1 MEPKSVN
8 TTVNS
13 VLQIAPGASGPDGA
27 DSSALDFAQVILASQ
42 GSSGAGAEQHQ
53 GKNRS
58 KSTADI
64 PSNSSPDD
72 TLAVSGNPLAMK
84 MFQPKAGFIDGEEV
98 VKEGLEIGAL
108 SQAAGE
114 IKALVLDV
122 GEVDGDIDPTALP
135 AGPDALLAVEA
146 EMDAEPPLGMS
157 VATIGTS
164 GDPVSDVSGNAEADN
179 LTAVAA
185 ASKLDQNKNQD
196 PDIAIEG
203 DIAASVVADQ
213 NLNPSMQNDTRLAAV
228 SADENA
234 VQVSNAPS
242 VSLVATS
249 PAASEGIEAEDSL
262 EMTEI
267 KQVVS
272 VAHTG
277 KPAAAEGAAASS
289 DAASLAKPSADS
301 VLVAKPFADSV
312 LVAKPPAD
320 SDLVEKPVQKIVA
333 DGVDGASKNQAPKE
347 HHNHKVAADEVKPH
361 SATQVVAKAQAV
373 VAVDAERPITE
384 QSPLISDED
393 GVVKAVDLAAKGS
406 DVAVKAQ
413 DVGSKSVEVGV
424 QATSPQQVRA
434 DGRSFDAN
442 QASAA
447 DVASTNVRPA
457 PIGPV
462 TALESEA
469 KPIVMAAPAKT
480 ASAPAIPADSVPNAA
495 SQVQKSTQADVAQ
508 KPVAAKTDLVAEK
521 NHTMAA
527 PDKAV
532 PKAKP
537 QQNLVNSQAAKT
549 PQTAEMNAP
558 LRSEVKAIS
567 APVVTTQAAV
577 AKQGAEAASNAAPVQ
592 AEIANQMKRS
602 QESKAA
608 EKNVNLKGLDD
619 QLEETVIQ
627 ARPQKAAPALE
638 VRALRS
644 AQIDAAPP
652 MPAVP
657 AEASEP
663 TEAEQALN
671 EIMAPVSAGS
681 GQPQAVAP
689 SAANT
694 VTPSQNLAALERW
707 SNSIVD
713 VQKQGWT
720 QSLVRRVAAMPT
732 NGGSLVITL
741 QPASLGKITVSMSE
755 SRRGLDLRMRTET
768 GATAALL
775 TGAEGRISELLE
787 SAGMRLNSFS
797 ADTSGSF
804 AENDNKSDESDT
816 NDQSDLDFAQEL
828 PENVEQST
836 ALQGDGLVNV
846 IA

>member
-53 GKNRS
+53 GKNHS

-114 IKALVLDV
+114 IKAPVLDA
-122 GEVDGDIDPTALP
+122 GEADGDIDLTALP

-146 EMDAEPPLGMS
+146 EMDAEQPLGMT
-157 VATIGTS
+157 VATIGSS

-196 PDIAIEG
+196 PDIASEG

-234 VQVSNAPS
+234 VQVSNAPP

-301 VLVAKPFADSV
+301 DFVAKPS
-312 LVAKPPAD
+312 AD

-384 QSPLISDED
+384 QTPLISDED
-393 GVVKAVDLAAKGS
+393 GVVKAVDSAAKGS

-495 SQVQKSTQADVAQ
+495 PQVQKSTQADVAQ

-775 TGAEGRISELLE
+775 TDAEGRISELLE

>member
-114 IKALVLDV
+114 IKAPVLDV

-146 EMDAEPPLGMS
+146 EMDAEQPLGMS
-157 VATIGTS
+157 VATIGSS

-234 VQVSNAPS
+234 VQVSNAPP

-272 VAHTG
+272 VAHNG

-301 VLVAKPFADSV
+301 DFVAKPSADN
-312 LVAKPPAD
+312 
-320 SDLVEKPVQKIVA
+320 DLVEKPVQKIVA

-373 VAVDAERPITE
+373 VAVDAERSTTE
-384 QSPLISDED
+384 QTPLISDED
-393 GVVKAVDLAAKGS
+393 GVVKAVDSAVKGS

-495 SQVQKSTQADVAQ
+495 SQVQTSTQADVAQ

>member
-13 VLQIAPGASGPDGA
+13 VLQIASGASGPDGA
-27 DSSALDFAQVILASQ
+27 DSSALDFAQVILALQ

-53 GKNRS
+53 GKNHS

-114 IKALVLDV
+114 IKAPVLDA
-122 GEVDGDIDPTALP
+122 GEADGDIDLTALP

-234 VQVSNAPS
+234 VQVSNAPP

-272 VAHTG
+272 VAHNG

-301 VLVAKPFADSV
+301 D

-384 QSPLISDED
+384 QTPLISDED

-406 DVAVKAQ
+406 DVAVRAQ
-413 DVGSKSVEVGV
+413 DVGSKSVEAGV
-424 QATSPQQVRA
+424 QATSPQQVWA

-495 SQVQKSTQADVAQ
+495 SQVQTSTQADVAQ

-527 PDKAV
+527 SDKAV

-652 MPAVP
+652 MPADPV
-657 AEASEP
+657 ETSEP
-663 TEAEQALN
+663 TEAERALN

>member
-53 GKNRS
+53 GKNHS

-114 IKALVLDV
+114 IKAPVLDV

-146 EMDAEPPLGMS
+146 EMDAEQPLGMT
-157 VATIGTS
+157 VATIGSS
-164 GDPVSDVSGNAEADN
+164 GDPVSDVSGNADADN

-234 VQVSNAPS
+234 VQVSNAPP

-272 VAHTG
+272 VANTG

-301 VLVAKPFADSV
+301 DFVAKPS
-312 LVAKPPAD
+312 AD

-384 QSPLISDED
+384 QTPLISDED
-393 GVVKAVDLAAKGS
+393 GVVKAVDSAAKGS

-495 SQVQKSTQADVAQ
+495 PQVQKSTQADVAQ

-537 QQNLVNSQAAKT
+537 QQNLVTSQAAKT

-775 TGAEGRISELLE
+775 TDAEGRISELLE

>member
-114 IKALVLDV
+114 IKAPVLDV

-146 EMDAEPPLGMS
+146 EMDAEQPLGMS
-157 VATIGTS
+157 VATIGSS

-213 NLNPSMQNDTRLAAV
+213 NLNPSMQNDTKLAAV

-234 VQVSNAPS
+234 VQVSNAPP

-301 VLVAKPFADSV
+301 
-312 LVAKPPAD
+312 
-320 SDLVEKPVQKIVA
+320 DLVEKPVQKIVA

-361 SATQVVAKAQAV
+361 SATQDVAKAQAV

-384 QSPLISDED
+384 QTPLISDED

-424 QATSPQQVRA
+424 QATSPQQVWA

-694 VTPSQNLAALERW
+694 ITPSQNLAALERW

>member
-8 TTVNS
+8 TTVNT

-53 GKNRS
+53 GKNHS

-114 IKALVLDV
+114 IKAPVLDA
-122 GEVDGDIDPTALP
+122 GEADGDIDLTALP

-157 VATIGTS
+157 VATIGIS

-234 VQVSNAPS
+234 VQVSNAPP

-289 DAASLAKPSADS
+289 DAASLAKPS
-301 VLVAKPFADSV
+301 
-312 LVAKPPAD
+312 AD

-384 QSPLISDED
+384 QTPLISDED
-393 GVVKAVDLAAKGS
+393 GVVKAVDSAAKGS

-652 MPAVP
+652 MPADPV
-657 AEASEP
+657 ETSEP

>member
-114 IKALVLDV
+114 IKAPVLDV

-146 EMDAEPPLGMS
+146 EMDAEQPLGMS
-157 VATIGTS
+157 VATIGSS

-234 VQVSNAPS
+234 VQVSNAPP

-272 VAHTG
+272 VANTG

-301 VLVAKPFADSV
+301 DFVAKPS
-312 LVAKPPAD
+312 AD

-384 QSPLISDED
+384 QTPLISDED
-393 GVVKAVDLAAKGS
+393 GVVKAVDSAAKGS

>member
-53 GKNRS
+53 GKNHS

-64 PSNSSPDD
+64 PSNSSSDD

-114 IKALVLDV
+114 IKAPVLDA
-122 GEVDGDIDPTALP
+122 GEADGDIDLTALP

-146 EMDAEPPLGMS
+146 EMDAEQPLGMS
-157 VATIGTS
+157 VATIGSS

-196 PDIAIEG
+196 PDVAIEG
-203 DIAASVVADQ
+203 DTAASVVADQ

-234 VQVSNAPS
+234 VQVSNAPP

-262 EMTEI
+262 EVTEI

-272 VAHTG
+272 VANTD
-277 KPAAAEGAAASS
+277 KPAAAEDAAASS
-289 DAASLAKPSADS
+289 DAASLAKPS
-301 VLVAKPFADSV
+301 
-312 LVAKPPAD
+312 AD

-361 SATQVVAKAQAV
+361 SATQDVAKAQAV

-384 QSPLISDED
+384 QTPLISDED

-434 DGRSFDAN
+434 DGRFFDAN

-469 KPIVMAAPAKT
+469 KPIVMA
-480 ASAPAIPADSVPNAA
+480 APAIPADSVPNAA

-558 LRSEVKAIS
+558 SRSEVKAIS

>member
-13 VLQIAPGASGPDGA
+13 VLQIATGASGPDGA

-114 IKALVLDV
+114 IKAPVLDV

-157 VATIGTS
+157 VATIGSS

-213 NLNPSMQNDTRLAAV
+213 NLNPSMQNDSRLAAV

-234 VQVSNAPS
+234 VQVSNAPP

-301 VLVAKPFADSV
+301 DFVAKPS
-312 LVAKPPAD
+312 AD

-384 QSPLISDED
+384 QTPLISDED
-393 GVVKAVDLAAKGS
+393 SVVKAVDLAAKGS

-508 KPVAAKTDLVAEK
+508 KPVVAKTDLVAEK

-537 QQNLVNSQAAKT
+537 QQNLVTSQAAKT

-627 ARPQKAAPALE
+627 ARPQKVAPALE

>member
-53 GKNRS
+53 GKNHS

-114 IKALVLDV
+114 IKAPVLDV
-122 GEVDGDIDPTALP
+122 GELDGDIDPTALP

-146 EMDAEPPLGMS
+146 EMDAEQPLGMS
-157 VATIGTS
+157 VATIGSS
-164 GDPVSDVSGNAEADN
+164 GNPVSDVSGNAEADN

-234 VQVSNAPS
+234 VQVSNAPP

-249 PAASEGIEAEDSL
+249 PAASEGIEAQDSMEL
-262 EMTEI
+262 TEI

-272 VAHTG
+272 VANTG

-301 VLVAKPFADSV
+301 DFVAKPS
-312 LVAKPPAD
+312 AD

-384 QSPLISDED
+384 QTPLISDED
-393 GVVKAVDLAAKGS
+393 GVVKAVDSAAKGS

-537 QQNLVNSQAAKT
+537 QQNLVTSQAAKT

-652 MPAVP
+652 MPADS

>member
-8 TTVNS
+8 TTVSS

-53 GKNRS
+53 GKNHS

-114 IKALVLDV
+114 IKAPVLDV

-146 EMDAEPPLGMS
+146 EMDAEQPLGMT
-157 VATIGTS
+157 VATIGSS
-164 GDPVSDVSGNAEADN
+164 GDPVSDVSGNADADN

-234 VQVSNAPS
+234 VQVSNAPP

-272 VAHTG
+272 VANTG

-289 DAASLAKPSADS
+289 DAASL
-301 VLVAKPFADSV
+301 
-312 LVAKPPAD
+312 AKPPAD

-384 QSPLISDED
+384 QTPLISDED
-393 GVVKAVDLAAKGS
+393 GVVKAVDSAAKGS

-537 QQNLVNSQAAKT
+537 QQNLVTSQAAKT

-775 TGAEGRISELLE
+775 TDAEGRISELLE

>member
-8 TTVNS
+8 TTVSS

-53 GKNRS
+53 GKNHS

-114 IKALVLDV
+114 IKAPVLDV

-146 EMDAEPPLGMS
+146 EMDAEQPLGMS
-157 VATIGTS
+157 VATIGSS

-234 VQVSNAPS
+234 VQVSNAPP

-289 DAASLAKPSADS
+289 DAASLAKPS
-301 VLVAKPFADSV
+301 
-312 LVAKPPAD
+312 AD

-384 QSPLISDED
+384 QTPLISDED

-434 DGRSFDAN
+434 DGRSFGAN

-775 TGAEGRISELLE
+775 TDAEGRISELLE

>member
-8 TTVNS
+8 TTVSS

-53 GKNRS
+53 GKNHS

-114 IKALVLDV
+114 IKAPVLDA
-122 GEVDGDIDPTALP
+122 GEADGDIDLTALP

-146 EMDAEPPLGMS
+146 EMDAEQPLGMT
-157 VATIGTS
+157 VATIGSS
-164 GDPVSDVSGNAEADN
+164 GDPVSDVSGNADADN

-234 VQVSNAPS
+234 VQVSNAPP

-272 VAHTG
+272 VANTG

-289 DAASLAKPSADS
+289 DAASLAKPS
-301 VLVAKPFADSV
+301 
-312 LVAKPPAD
+312 AD

-384 QSPLISDED
+384 QTPLISDED
-393 GVVKAVDLAAKGS
+393 GVVKAVDSAAKGS

-495 SQVQKSTQADVAQ
+495 SQVHKSTQADVAQ

-537 QQNLVNSQAAKT
+537 QQNLVTSQAAKT

-694 VTPSQNLAALERW
+694 ITPSQNLAALERW

-775 TGAEGRISELLE
+775 TDAEGRISELLE

-804 AENDNKSDESDT
+804 AENDNKSDESNT

-828 PENVEQST
+828 TENVEQAT

>member
-53 GKNRS
+53 GKNHS

-114 IKALVLDV
+114 IKAPVLDV

-146 EMDAEPPLGMS
+146 EMGAEQPLGMS
-157 VATIGTS
+157 VATIGSS

-234 VQVSNAPS
+234 VQVSNAPP

-272 VAHTG
+272 VANTG

-289 DAASLAKPSADS
+289 DAASLAKPS
-301 VLVAKPFADSV
+301 
-312 LVAKPPAD
+312 AD

-384 QSPLISDED
+384 QTPLISDED

-495 SQVQKSTQADVAQ
+495 SQVHKSTQADVAQ

-537 QQNLVNSQAAKT
+537 QQNLVTSQAAKT

-694 VTPSQNLAALERW
+694 ITPSQNLAALERW

-775 TGAEGRISELLE
+775 TDAEGRISELLE

>member
-53 GKNRS
+53 GKNHS

-114 IKALVLDV
+114 IKAPVLDA
-122 GEVDGDIDPTALP
+122 GEADGDIDLTALP

-146 EMDAEPPLGMS
+146 EMDAEQPLGMS
-157 VATIGTS
+157 VATIGSS

-234 VQVSNAPS
+234 VQVSNAPP

-301 VLVAKPFADSV
+301 DFVAKPS
-312 LVAKPPAD
+312 AD

-384 QSPLISDED
+384 QTPLISDED
-393 GVVKAVDLAAKGS
+393 GVVKAVDSAAKGS

-537 QQNLVNSQAAKT
+537 QQNLVTSQAAKT

>member
-53 GKNRS
+53 GKNHS

-114 IKALVLDV
+114 IKAPVLDA
-122 GEVDGDIDPTALP
+122 GEADGDIDLTALP

-234 VQVSNAPS
+234 VQVSNAPP

-301 VLVAKPFADSV
+301 DFVAKPS
-312 LVAKPPAD
+312 AD

-384 QSPLISDED
+384 QTPLISDED
-393 GVVKAVDLAAKGS
+393 GVVKAVDSAAKGS

-537 QQNLVNSQAAKT
+537 QQNLVTSQAAKT

-775 TGAEGRISELLE
+775 TDAEGRISELLE

-797 ADTSGSF
+797 ADTNGSF
-804 AENDNKSDESDT
+804 AENDNKSDESNT

>member
-114 IKALVLDV
+114 IKAPVLDV

-272 VAHTG
+272 VANTG

-301 VLVAKPFADSV
+301 DFVAKPS
-312 LVAKPPAD
+312 AD

-373 VAVDAERPITE
+373 VAVDAERSTTE
-384 QSPLISDED
+384 QTPLISDED
-393 GVVKAVDLAAKGS
+393 GVVKAVGSAAKGS

-537 QQNLVNSQAAKT
+537 QQNLVTSQAAKT

-652 MPAVP
+652 MPADPV
-657 AEASEP
+657 ETSEP

>member
-53 GKNRS
+53 GKNHS

-114 IKALVLDV
+114 IKAPVLDA
-122 GEVDGDIDPTALP
+122 GEADGDIDLTALP

-234 VQVSNAPS
+234 VQVSNAPP

-301 VLVAKPFADSV
+301 DFVAKPS
-312 LVAKPPAD
+312 AD

-384 QSPLISDED
+384 QTPLISDED
-393 GVVKAVDLAAKGS
+393 GVVKAVDSAAKGS

-537 QQNLVNSQAAKT
+537 QQNLVTSQAAKT

-652 MPAVP
+652 MPADPV
-657 AEASEP
+657 ETSEP

>member
-53 GKNRS
+53 GKNHS

-114 IKALVLDV
+114 IKAPVLDV

-146 EMDAEPPLGMS
+146 EMDAEQPLGMS
-157 VATIGTS
+157 VATIGSS

-234 VQVSNAPS
+234 VQVSNAPP

-272 VAHTG
+272 VANTG

-289 DAASLAKPSADS
+289 DAASLAKPS
-301 VLVAKPFADSV
+301 
-312 LVAKPPAD
+312 AD

-384 QSPLISDED
+384 QTPLISDED
-393 GVVKAVDLAAKGS
+393 GVVKAVDSAAKGS

-537 QQNLVNSQAAKT
+537 QQNLVTSQAAKT

-652 MPAVP
+652 MPAVS

>member
-13 VLQIAPGASGPDGA
+13 VLQIASGASGPDGA

-53 GKNRS
+53 GKNHS

-114 IKALVLDV
+114 IKAPVLDA
-122 GEVDGDIDPTALP
+122 GEADGDIDLTALP

-234 VQVSNAPS
+234 VQVSNAPP

-272 VAHTG
+272 VANTG
-277 KPAAAEGAAASS
+277 EPAAAEGAAASS
-289 DAASLAKPSADS
+289 DAASLAKPS
-301 VLVAKPFADSV
+301 
-312 LVAKPPAD
+312 AD

-384 QSPLISDED
+384 QTPLISDED
-393 GVVKAVDLAAKGS
+393 GVVKAVDSAAKGS

-537 QQNLVNSQAAKT
+537 QQNLVTSQAAKT

-775 TGAEGRISELLE
+775 TDAEGRISELLE

>member
-8 TTVNS
+8 TTVSS

-84 MFQPKAGFIDGEEV
+84 MFQPKAGFIDGEDV

-108 SQAAGE
+108 SQAAVE
-114 IKALVLDV
+114 IKAPVLDV

-135 AGPDALLAVEA
+135 AGPDAILAVEA
-146 EMDAEPPLGMS
+146 EMDVEQPLGMT
-157 VATIGTS
+157 VATIGSS
-164 GDPVSDVSGNAEADN
+164 GDPVSDLSGNADANN

-234 VQVSNAPS
+234 VQVSNAPP

-272 VAHTG
+272 VANTG

-289 DAASLAKPSADS
+289 DAASLAKPSADGDF
-301 VLVAKPFADSV
+301 VAKPS
-312 LVAKPPAD
+312 AD

-384 QSPLISDED
+384 QTPLISDED
-393 GVVKAVDLAAKGS
+393 GVVKAVDSAAKGS

-527 PDKAV
+527 PVKAV

-537 QQNLVNSQAAKT
+537 QQNLVTSQAAKT

-567 APVVTTQAAV
+567 APVVTTHAAV

-775 TGAEGRISELLE
+775 TDAEGRISELLE

-804 AENDNKSDESDT
+804 AENDNKSDESNT

-828 PENVEQST
+828 TENVEQST

>member
-53 GKNRS
+53 GKNHS

-64 PSNSSPDD
+64 PSDSSPDD

-114 IKALVLDV
+114 IKAPVLDV

-135 AGPDALLAVEA
+135 AGPDAILAVEA
-146 EMDAEPPLGMS
+146 EMDAEQPLGMS
-157 VATIGTS
+157 VATIGSS
-164 GDPVSDVSGNAEADN
+164 GNPVSDVSGNAEADN
-179 LTAVAA
+179 LTAGAA

-196 PDIAIEG
+196 PDIAIIG

-213 NLNPSMQNDTRLAAV
+213 NLNPSMQNDTRLAAASV
-228 SADENA
+228 DENV
-234 VQVSNAPS
+234 VQVRNAPP

-249 PAASEGIEAEDSL
+249 PAASEGIEAEDSM

-272 VAHTG
+272 VANTG

-301 VLVAKPFADSV
+301 
-312 LVAKPPAD
+312 
-320 SDLVEKPVQKIVA
+320 DLVEKLVQKIVA

-361 SATQVVAKAQAV
+361 SATQVVSKAQAV

-384 QSPLISDED
+384 QTPLISDED
-393 GVVKAVDLAAKGS
+393 GVVKAVD
-406 DVAVKAQ
+406 VAVKAQ
-413 DVGSKSVEVGV
+413 DVGSKFVEVGV

-434 DGRSFDAN
+434 DGRSFGAN

-508 KPVAAKTDLVAEK
+508 KLVAAKTDLVAEK

-532 PKAKP
+532 TKAKP

-768 GATAALL
+768 GATAAL
-775 TGAEGRISELLE
+775 
-787 SAGMRLNSFS
+787 
-797 ADTSGSF
+797 
-804 AENDNKSDESDT
+804 
-816 NDQSDLDFAQEL
+816 
-828 PENVEQST
+828 
-836 ALQGDGLVNV
+836 
-846 IA
+846 

>member
-114 IKALVLDV
+114 IKAPVLDV

-146 EMDAEPPLGMS
+146 EMDAEQPLGMS
-157 VATIGTS
+157 VATIGSS

-234 VQVSNAPS
+234 VQVSNAPP

-249 PAASEGIEAEDSL
+249 PAASEGIEAEDSM

-272 VAHTG
+272 VANTG

-301 VLVAKPFADSV
+301 D

-384 QSPLISDED
+384 QTPLISDED

-775 TGAEGRISELLE
+775 TDAEGRISELLE

>member
-114 IKALVLDV
+114 IKAPVLDV

-157 VATIGTS
+157 VATIGSS

-196 PDIAIEG
+196 PDIASEG

-234 VQVSNAPS
+234 VQVSNAPP

-249 PAASEGIEAEDSL
+249 PAASEGIEAEDSM

-272 VAHTG
+272 VANTG

-301 VLVAKPFADSV
+301 DFVAKPSADSDF
-312 LVAKPPAD
+312 VAKPSAD

-384 QSPLISDED
+384 QTPLISDED
-393 GVVKAVDLAAKGS
+393 GVVKAVDSAAKGS

-537 QQNLVNSQAAKT
+537 QQNLVTSQAAKT

-652 MPAVP
+652 MPADPV
-657 AEASEP
+657 ETSEP

-775 TGAEGRISELLE
+775 TDAEGRISELLE

>member
-72 TLAVSGNPLAMK
+72 TLAVSGNPLALK
-84 MFQPKAGFIDGEEV
+84 MFQPKAAFIDGEEV

-114 IKALVLDV
+114 IKAPVLDV
-122 GEVDGDIDPTALP
+122 GEVDGDIDLTALP

-234 VQVSNAPS
+234 VQVSNAPPS
-242 VSLVATS
+242 SLVATS

-272 VAHTG
+272 VAHNG

-301 VLVAKPFADSV
+301 DFVAKPSADN
-312 LVAKPPAD
+312 
-320 SDLVEKPVQKIVA
+320 DLVEKPVQKIVA

-537 QQNLVNSQAAKT
+537 QQNLVTSQAAKT

>member
-114 IKALVLDV
+114 IKAPVLDV

-146 EMDAEPPLGMS
+146 EMDAEQPLGMS
-157 VATIGTS
+157 VATIGSS

-234 VQVSNAPS
+234 VQVSNAPP

-272 VAHTG
+272 VANTG

-301 VLVAKPFADSV
+301 DLVAKPPADSD

-361 SATQVVAKAQAV
+361 SATQVVSKAQAV

-384 QSPLISDED
+384 QTPLISDED
-393 GVVKAVDLAAKGS
+393 GVVKAV

-602 QESKAA
+602 QESKTA

-652 MPAVP
+652 MPADP

>member
-13 VLQIAPGASGPDGA
+13 VLQIAPGASGLDGA

-53 GKNRS
+53 GKNHS

-146 EMDAEPPLGMS
+146 EMDAEQPLGMS
-157 VATIGTS
+157 VATIGSS

-234 VQVSNAPS
+234 VQVSNAPP

-301 VLVAKPFADSV
+301 DFVAKPS
-312 LVAKPPAD
+312 AD

-384 QSPLISDED
+384 QTPLISDED
-393 GVVKAVDLAAKGS
+393 GVVKAVDSAAKGS

-652 MPAVP
+652 MPADS

-775 TGAEGRISELLE
+775 TDAEGRISELLE

-804 AENDNKSDESDT
+804 AENDNKSDESNT

>member
-1 MEPKSVN
+1 
-8 TTVNS
+8 
-13 VLQIAPGASGPDGA
+13 
-27 DSSALDFAQVILASQ
+27 
-42 GSSGAGAEQHQ
+42 
-53 GKNRS
+53 
-58 KSTADI
+58 
-64 PSNSSPDD
+64 
-72 TLAVSGNPLAMK
+72 
-84 MFQPKAGFIDGEEV
+84 
-98 VKEGLEIGAL
+98 
-108 SQAAGE
+108 
-114 IKALVLDV
+114 
-122 GEVDGDIDPTALP
+122 
-135 AGPDALLAVEA
+135 
-146 EMDAEPPLGMS
+146 
-157 VATIGTS
+157 
-164 GDPVSDVSGNAEADN
+164 
-179 LTAVAA
+179 
-185 ASKLDQNKNQD
+185 
-196 PDIAIEG
+196 
-203 DIAASVVADQ
+203 
-213 NLNPSMQNDTRLAAV
+213 
-228 SADENA
+228 
-234 VQVSNAPS
+234 
-242 VSLVATS
+242 
-249 PAASEGIEAEDSL
+249 
-262 EMTEI
+262 
-267 KQVVS
+267 
-272 VAHTG
+272 
-277 KPAAAEGAAASS
+277 
-289 DAASLAKPSADS
+289 
-301 VLVAKPFADSV
+301 
-312 LVAKPPAD
+312 
-320 SDLVEKPVQKIVA
+320 
-333 DGVDGASKNQAPKE
+333 
-347 HHNHKVAADEVKPH
+347 
-361 SATQVVAKAQAV
+361 
-373 VAVDAERPITE
+373 
-384 QSPLISDED
+384 
-393 GVVKAVDLAAKGS
+393 
-406 DVAVKAQ
+406 VKAQ
-413 DVGSKSVEVGV
+413 DVGSKSVEAGV

-508 KPVAAKTDLVAEK
+508 KLVAAKTDLVAEK

-537 QQNLVNSQAAKT
+537 QQNLVTSQAAKT

-694 VTPSQNLAALERW
+694 ITPSQNLAALERW

-775 TGAEGRISELLE
+775 TDAEGRISELLE

-804 AENDNKSDESDT
+804 AENDNKSDESNT

-828 PENVEQST
+828 TENVEQST

>member
-58 KSTADI
+58 KSMADI

-114 IKALVLDV
+114 IKAPVLDA
-122 GEVDGDIDPTALP
+122 GEADGDIDLTALP

-146 EMDAEPPLGMS
+146 EMDAEQPLGMS
-157 VATIGTS
+157 VATIGSS

-234 VQVSNAPS
+234 VQVSNAPP

-272 VAHTG
+272 VARTG

-289 DAASLAKPSADS
+289 DAASLAKPS
-301 VLVAKPFADSV
+301 
-312 LVAKPPAD
+312 AD

-373 VAVDAERPITE
+373 VAVDAERSTTE
-384 QSPLISDED
+384 QTPLISDED
-393 GVVKAVDLAAKGS
+393 GVAKVVDSAAKGS

-681 GQPQAVAP
+681 GQLQAVAP

>member
-114 IKALVLDV
+114 IKAPVLDV

-146 EMDAEPPLGMS
+146 EMDAEQPLGMS
-157 VATIGTS
+157 VATIGSS

-234 VQVSNAPS
+234 VQVSNAPP

-249 PAASEGIEAEDSL
+249 PAASEGIEAEDSM

-272 VAHTG
+272 VANTG

-301 VLVAKPFADSV
+301 DLVAKPS
-312 LVAKPPAD
+312 AD

-384 QSPLISDED
+384 QTPLISDED

-442 QASAA
+442 QANAA

>member
-53 GKNRS
+53 GKNHS

-64 PSNSSPDD
+64 SSNSSPDD

-114 IKALVLDV
+114 IKAPVLDV

-228 SADENA
+228 SADENP
-234 VQVSNAPS
+234 VQVSNAPP

-272 VAHTG
+272 VAHNG

-301 VLVAKPFADSV
+301 DFVAKPSADSD
-312 LVAKPPAD
+312 LVEKPSAD
-320 SDLVEKPVQKIVA
+320 NDLVEKPVQKIVA

-384 QSPLISDED
+384 QTPLISDED
-393 GVVKAVDLAAKGS
+393 GVVKAVDSAAKGS

-537 QQNLVNSQAAKT
+537 QQNLVTSQAAKT

-652 MPAVP
+652 MPADPV
-657 AEASEP
+657 ETSEP

>member
-146 EMDAEPPLGMS
+146 EMDAEQPLGMT
-157 VATIGTS
+157 VATNGSS
-164 GDPVSDVSGNAEADN
+164 GDPVSDVSGNADADN

-203 DIAASVVADQ
+203 DIAAGVVADQ

-234 VQVSNAPS
+234 VQVSNAPP

-272 VAHTG
+272 VANTG

-289 DAASLAKPSADS
+289 DAASLAKPS
-301 VLVAKPFADSV
+301 
-312 LVAKPPAD
+312 AD

-361 SATQVVAKAQAV
+361 SATQVVSKAQAV

-384 QSPLISDED
+384 QTPLISDED

-537 QQNLVNSQAAKT
+537 QQNLVTSQAAKT

-775 TGAEGRISELLE
+775 TDAEGRISELLE

-797 ADTSGSF
+797 AGTSGSF
-804 AENDNKSDESDT
+804 AENGNKSDESDT

>member
-53 GKNRS
+53 GKNHS

-114 IKALVLDV
+114 IKAPVLDV

-146 EMDAEPPLGMS
+146 EMDAEQPLGMS
-157 VATIGTS
+157 VATIGSS

-234 VQVSNAPS
+234 VQVSNAPP

-249 PAASEGIEAEDSL
+249 PAASEGIEAEDSM

-272 VAHTG
+272 VANTG

-301 VLVAKPFADSV
+301 DLVAKPS
-312 LVAKPPAD
+312 AD

-384 QSPLISDED
+384 QTPLISDED
-393 GVVKAVDLAAKGS
+393 GVVKAVDSAAKGS

-652 MPAVP
+652 MPADP

-775 TGAEGRISELLE
+775 TDAEGRISELLE

>member
-1 MEPKSVN
+1 
-8 TTVNS
+8 
-13 VLQIAPGASGPDGA
+13 
-27 DSSALDFAQVILASQ
+27 
-42 GSSGAGAEQHQ
+42 
-53 GKNRS
+53 
-58 KSTADI
+58 
-64 PSNSSPDD
+64 
-72 TLAVSGNPLAMK
+72 LAVSGNPLAMK

-108 SQAAGE
+108 SQAVGE
-114 IKALVLDV
+114 IKAPVLDV

-135 AGPDALLAVEA
+135 AEPDALLAVEA
-146 EMDAEPPLGMS
+146 EMDAKQPLGMS
-157 VATIGTS
+157 VATIGSS

-203 DIAASVVADQ
+203 DIAASVVANQ

-234 VQVSNAPS
+234 VQVSNAPP

-249 PAASEGIEAEDSL
+249 PAASEDIEAEDSL

-272 VAHTG
+272 VVHTG

-289 DAASLAKPSADS
+289 DAASLAKPS
-301 VLVAKPFADSV
+301 
-312 LVAKPPAD
+312 AD

-373 VAVDAERPITE
+373 VALDAERPITE
-384 QSPLISDED
+384 QTPLISDED

-469 KPIVMAAPAKT
+469 KPIVMAAAAKT
-480 ASAPAIPADSVPNAA
+480 ASAPAIPADSVPNAV

-602 QESKAA
+602 NESKAA

-797 ADTSGSF
+797 ADTNGSF